1 MYNRLREAR
10 KGRHMTQKQLA
21 AQAGVSQTEIS
32 TIETYQITPL
42 LDRAMCIADA
52 LGLTAYDIFFLD
64 QPRKK
69 R

>member
-10 KGRHMTQKQLA
+10 KGRLMTQKQLA
-21 AQAGVSQTEIS
+21 ARAGVSQTEIS

-52 LGLTAYDIFFLD
+52 LGLTVYDIFFLD